1 MKIEDLFKSF
11 LEEIEQAVSINVFNL
26 WFSKIEPVSLVENK
40 LKIKVPMQ
48 IHKNMLSNNYKDIIN
63 STLYTITGNNFEIEY
78 ITEDELEKEDVVS
91 ENIETSQTIN
101 IISDDSW
108 ETNLNPK
115 FTFESFVVG
124 DSNRLAVVSAHAVAE
139 NPGTIHNP
147 LFLYGKSGIGKT
159 HLMHAIGNYIV
170 NNSNKK
176 VLYITSND
184 FVADYTGFA
193 SIEKGVDS
201 IEYAKNF
208 KNKYQNVD
216 VLIIDDIQF
225 LVGADKSQQEFFHTF
240 NALYQANKQIII
252 SSDRSPDDLK
262 KIEDRLRSR
271 FMWGLPVDIYPPDF
285 NLRCKII
292 NTKIKNTLL
301 EDKLSQ
307 EIIEYIANSCQNDI
321 RFIEGT
327 INRLMAYT
335 AMMVPNK
342 LDLNF
347 AIEALKDYLNIN
359 IYADNSINKIQKVV
373 ADYFN
378 ITVADLKSKKKTS
391 NIAKPRHIA
400 IYLCRVETDEGL
412 ARIGLEFGGRDHSTI
427 SASYDKITND
437 LKIDEKLNTMVK
449 EIKNKL

>member
-1 MKIEDLFKSF
+1 MKIEELFKTF
-11 LEEIEQAVSINVFNL
+11 LDEIEQAVSINVFNL
-26 WFSKIEPVSLVENK
+26 WFSKIEPVSLLENK

-63 STLYTITGNNFEIEY
+63 STLYTLTGQNFEIDY
-78 ITEDELEKEDVVS
+78 ITEDELLEEEKENTP
-91 ENIETSQTIN
+91 EIPQ
-101 IISDDSW
+101 IIQELTDDW
-108 ETNLNPK
+108 ETNLNPNY
-115 FTFESFVVG
+115 TFESFVVG

-139 NPGTIHNP
+139 HPGTIHNP

-170 NNSNKK
+170 ANSNKK

-193 SIEKGVDS
+193 QIEKGIDS

-292 NTKIKNTLL
+292 NSKIKNTSL

-327 INRLMAYT
+327 IKRLMAYT
-335 AMMVPNK
+335 AMMVPEK
-342 LDLNF
+342 IDLNF
-347 AIEALKDYLNIN
+347 AIEALKDYLNKN
-359 IYADNSINKIQKVV
+359 IYADSSITKIQKVV

-437 LKIDEKLNTMVK
+437 LKIDEKLNTIVK

>member
-1 MKIEDLFKSF
+1 MKLEELFKSF
-11 LEEIEQAVSINVFNL
+11 LELIKEEVSLNVYNL
-26 WFSKIEPVSLVENK
+26 WFSKIEPVSLDDNK

-48 IHKNMLSNNYKDIIN
+48 IHKNMLSNNYKDVID
-63 STLYTITGNNFEIEY
+63 SSLYNVTRTNYVIEY
-78 ITEDELEKEDVVS
+78 ITEEELEQ
-91 ENIETSQTIN
+91 ENKNHIEYSQEIPQE
-101 IISDDSW
+101 IYEEW

-115 FTFESFVVG
+115 LTFESFVVG
-124 DSNRLAVVSAHAVAE
+124 DSNRLAVVSAHAVAQ

-159 HLMHAIGNYIV
+159 HLMQAIGNYIV
-170 NNSNKK
+170 QNSNKK
-176 VLYITSND
+176 VLYVTSND
-184 FVADYTGFA
+184 FVSEYIGIA
-193 SIEKGVDS
+193 EKGVDTVN
-201 IEYAKNF
+201 YAKKF
-208 KNKYQNVD
+208 KEKYQNVD

-285 NLRCKII
+285 TLRCKII
-292 NTKIKNTLL
+292 NSKIKNTSL
-301 EDKLSQ
+301 EDRLSQ

-321 RFIEGT
+321 RCIEGSV
-327 INRLMAYT
+327 NRLMAYT
-335 AMMVPNK
+335 AMMVPDK

-347 AIEALKDYLNIN
+347 AIEALKDYVNVNL
-359 IYADNSINKIQKVV
+359 YADNSISKIQKTV

-412 ARIGLEFGGRDHSTI
+412 ARIGLDFGGRDHSTI
-427 SASYDKITND
+427 SASYDKITNE
-437 LKIDEKLNTMVK
+437 LKTDMKLNEMIK
-449 EIKNKL
+449 EIKNRL

>member
-1 MKIEDLFKSF
+1 MKIEELFKSF

-26 WFSKIEPVSLVENK
+26 WFSKIEPVSLHDNK

-63 STLYTITGNNFEIEY
+63 STLYTITGQNFEIEY
-78 ITEDELEKEDVVS
+78 ITEDELEE
-91 ENIETSQTIN
+91 ENKSNEVEISQIVN
-101 IISDDSW
+101 NPLIDDEW

-115 FTFESFVVG
+115 YTFESFVVG

-170 NNSNKK
+170 QNSNKK

-292 NTKIKNTLL
+292 NSKIKNTSL

-327 INRLMAYT
+327 IKRLMAYT
-335 AMMVPNK
+335 AMMVPDRI
-342 LDLNF
+342 DLNF

-359 IYADNSINKIQKVV
+359 IYADNSITKIQKTV

-437 LKIDEKLNTMVK
+437 LKTDEKLNTIVK